1 MAPKIHL
8 LVAFLGLAASSA
20 VGQLAS
26 VATEPAQVI
35 NGIGASGAWWPNDL
49 IAFPEDVRQ
58 QVADLLFDSS
68 PSAAGGA
75 GLTSYRYNVGGGGVF
90 VGNPTRA
97 PETFYVSPG
106 VYNWSAD
113 AAGVYFLKQAAAYNV
128 PVLTAFVNSAPA
140 AFTSNERSCGGT
152 ILDDQIPAF
161 AQYLADVIAHFRDE
175 GVVFTHVSP
184 MNEPDNS
191 FGNGD
196 SQCGQ
201 EGMIVTPQQR
211 ASVVNAVRSALDSA
225 GLSSVEIM
233 ADESSTTSQF
243 ISEAPIW
250 LSAGASS
257 ISAVSHHQYSFADD
271 GSAAEMG
278 AMARSLSGKPSWF
291 TEICCFKAANSAQA
305 SNPAAPL
312 TYSQGF
318 DPTVVGGL
326 QLGQLIYQSF
336 TQALDEHFDF
346 WTALSSGIG
355 CSPRQNLTCQVSI
368 NSDGW
373 NDGLIYYNPDFASSG
388 DFTLYLTKRYYIFK
402 HFARFAFIGSTRYNV
417 TGLPDGVFGLVF
429 KSDQDEQTELG
440 TAKTSFI
447 LMNMGTATQNVDFSQ
462 AGLGTRIGGVLTDFE
477 FDWQDGILSGESAL
491 VRPQSITTLLFN

>member
-1 MAPKIHL
+1 MAPNTHL
-8 LVAFLGLAASSA
+8 LVVFLGLAASSA

-113 AAGVYFLKQAAAYNV
+113 AAGVYFLNQAAAYNV
-128 PVLTAFVNSAPA
+128 PVLTAFVNSAPP

-191 FGNGD
+191 FGNGN

-233 ADESSTTSQF
+233 ADESSAASQF
-243 ISEAPIW
+243 ISEAPTW
-250 LSAGASS
+250 LSDGASS

-271 GSAAEMG
+271 GTVAEMG
-278 AMARSLSGKPSWF
+278 AMARSLSGRPSWF
-291 TEICCFKAANSAQA
+291 TEICCFRAADSAQA
-305 SNPAAPL
+305 NNPAAPL
-312 TYSQGF
+312 AYSQGF
-318 DPTVVGGL
+318 DPTMVGGL

-355 CSPRQNLTCQVSI
+355 CSPRQNLTCQASV

-373 NDGLIYYNPDFASSG
+373 NDGLIYYNPDFASRS
-388 DFTLYLTKRYYIFK
+388 DFTLYLTKRYYVFK
-402 HFARFAFIGSTRYNV
+402 HFTRFAFMGSTRYNV
-417 TGLPDGVFGLVF
+417 TDLPDGVFGLVF
-429 KSDQDEQTELG
+429 RSDQDQETELG
-440 TAKTSFI
+440 TARTSFI
-447 LMNMGTATQNVDFSQ
+447 LMNMGTTTQNVDFSQ

-477 FDWQDGILSGESAL
+477 YDWQEGSLSGESAL
-491 VRPQSITTLLFN
+491 VPPQSIIALLFN